1 MCECNT
7 QDNTQGGVYII
18 LRGGGLHNQVSHFN
32 PRIAY
37 CTIALVSST
46 GAESAVTTSLLIS
59 AGGGKGVWL
68 GSLYGGGQLISVHTG
83 TDIAFSLGSN
93 VVRN

>member
-1 MCECNT
+1 MSAAHT
-7 QDNTQGGVYII
+7 ILRTI
-18 LRGGGLHNQVSHFN
+18 LRGGGLHNQVSLFN

-46 GAESAVTTSLLIS
+46 GAESAVATSLLIS

-68 GSLYGGGQLISVHTG
+68 GSLYGGGAIDQCTHWDRHCIQFG
-83 TDIAFSLGSN
+83 
-93 VVRN
+93 